1 MGMATTPLA
10 RPIYIGKRLVKN
22 RFMIQPME
30 CGDSNLRGGFSEDT
44 LRRYENLFRGGAGVV
59 VMESV
64 TLQYESRA
72 RRHQLL
78 LDIDD
83 PDNRDMWEAF
93 VRDKK
98 LHYPNTL
105 LIVQLNHSGEI
116 SDPSFAKR
124 VCVKPL
130 SGFGGML
137 IDEDYIEKTI
147 KSYVDACRFLAH
159 IGVDGVDL
167 KFCHGY
173 LGSQIVRPYNDR
185 QWKYGG
191 SFENRARYAYELC
204 EKVRYAVPD
213 ERFLIGAKISVYE
226 EIPGGQ
232 GHAGPN
238 SPMIDPTESVRL
250 CKGLEARGASFFIE
264 SLGSAACGW
273 QLMCPGKE
281 AAENV
286 YQHMTAA
293 KLLKK
298 YLRPETTVICGGLS
312 ILRDGKNNGLQG
324 VDPEKGNLFYWG
336 NTCIEQGDFDMIAL
350 GRQSFAD
357 PSLPYKYLNQKQ
369 DEIRWCTCCNRCGAL
384 LGNQVHTGCVVY
396 DSRYNE
402 IYKNIA
408 K

>member
-238 SPMIDPTESVRL
+238 SPMIDPTNLSACAKVWKRVVP
-250 CKGLEARGASFFIE
+250 AS
-264 SLGSAACGW
+264 S
-273 QLMCPGKE
+273 
-281 AAENV
+281 
-286 YQHMTAA
+286 
-293 KLLKK
+293 
-298 YLRPETTVICGGLS
+298 
-312 ILRDGKNNGLQG
+312 
-324 VDPEKGNLFYWG
+324 
-336 NTCIEQGDFDMIAL
+336 
-350 GRQSFAD
+350 
-357 PSLPYKYLNQKQ
+357 
-369 DEIRWCTCCNRCGAL
+369 
-384 LGNQVHTGCVVY
+384 
-396 DSRYNE
+396 
-402 IYKNIA
+402 
-408 K
+408 